1 MSALPFWPVQ
11 ASAYSA
17 ELDRLVLAFTVLIVL
32 LSAPVFFLMI
42 GFAVKYRRG
51 RTANRRHPV
60 NQKVGLEIS
69 WAVIPFVAL
78 LVFYVW
84 STRLY
89 FDQHRPPSNALEIAV
104 VAKQWMWKFQH
115 PGGQREIDELHVPV
129 GRPVL
134 LTLASQ
140 DVIHSL
146 YVPALRLKQDVVP
159 GRYTRLW
166 FNADA
171 IGDYRLQCA
180 QFCGADHAVMGG
192 FVHALAPSDYARWL
206 EQADTDQ
213 SLAGQ
218 GAALF
223 RSRGC
228 SGCHGAA
235 ATVKAPPLEGL
246 FGHEVPLG
254 DGSVVT
260 ADAQYIRDSILLPHA
275 QVAAGY
281 PDIMPTFQNVL
292 GEDDVLKLVAYIKS
306 LAADPPSRPRS
317 RP

>member
-1 MSALPFWPVQ
+1 MSGLPFWPHA
-11 ASAYSA
+11 ASAYAA
-17 ELDRLVLAFTVLIVL
+17 EIDHLALAFTVLVVL

-42 GFAVKYRRG
+42 AFAVKYRRG
-51 RTANRRHPV
+51 RTADRRHPV
-60 NQKVGLEIS
+60 NSRIGFEIS
-69 WAVIPFVAL
+69 WAVIPFVAM

-89 FDQHRPPSNALEIAV
+89 FQQHHPPSNALEIQV

-115 PGGQREIDELHVPV
+115 PGGQREINELHVPI
-129 GRPVL
+129 GRPIL

-140 DVIHSL
+140 DVIHDL

-159 GRYTRLW
+159 GRYTSLW
-166 FNADA
+166 FNADTV
-171 IGDYRLQCA
+171 GSYRLQCS

-192 FVHALAPSDYARWL
+192 YLHLLSPSDYARWL
-206 EQADTDQ
+206 EQAGTDMT
-213 SLAGQ
+213 LAAQ

-223 RSRGC
+223 RTRGC

-235 ATVKAPPLEGL
+235 ATVKAPSLAGL
-246 FGHEVPLG
+246 FGHEVPLS

-260 ADAQYIRDSILLPHA
+260 ADAQYIRDSILMPHA

-292 GEDDVLKLVAYIKS
+292 REDDVLKLVAYIKS
-306 LAADPPSRPRS
+306 LAAEPRS
-317 RP
+317 KR

>member
-1 MSALPFWPVQ
+1 MSGLPFWPHA
-11 ASAYSA
+11 ASAYAA
-17 ELDRLVLAFTVLIVL
+17 EVDRLALAFTVLIVL

-42 GFAVKYRRG
+42 AFAVKYRRG
-51 RTANRRHPV
+51 RTADRRHPV
-60 NQKVGLEIS
+60 NSRIGFEIS
-69 WAVIPFVAL
+69 WAVIPFVAM

-89 FDQHRPPSNALEIAV
+89 FQQHHAPSNALEIQV

-115 PGGQREIDELHVPV
+115 PGGQREINELHVPV
-129 GRPVL
+129 GRPIL

-140 DVIHSL
+140 DVIHDL

-159 GRYTRLW
+159 GRYTSLW
-166 FNADA
+166 FNADTV
-171 IGDYRLQCA
+171 GSYRLQCS

-192 FVHALAPSDYARWL
+192 YLHLLSPSDYARWL
-206 EQADTDQ
+206 EQAGTDLT
-213 SLAGQ
+213 LAAQ
-218 GAALF
+218 GAELF
-223 RSRGC
+223 RTRGC
-228 SGCHGAA
+228 SGCHGNA
-235 ATVKAPPLEGL
+235 ATVKAPKLEGL
-246 FGHEVPLG
+246 FGREVPLS

-260 ADAQYIRDSILLPHA
+260 ADSQYIRDSILMPHA

-306 LAADPPSRPRS
+306 LAAEPRS
-317 RP
+317 KP

>member
-1 MSALPFWPVQ
+1 MSGLPFWPHE
-11 ASAYSA
+11 ASAYSG
-17 ELDRLVLAFTVLIVL
+17 EIDRLAIAFTVLVVL
-32 LSAPVFFLMI
+32 LSAPVFFLMAA
-42 GFAVKYRRG
+42 FAVKYRRG
-51 RTANRRHPV
+51 RTADRRHPV
-60 NQKVGLEIS
+60 NSRIGFEIS

-89 FDQHRPPSNALEIAV
+89 FQQHHPPSNALEIEV

-115 PGGQREIDELHVPV
+115 PGGQREINELHVPM
-129 GRPVL
+129 GRPIL

-140 DVIHSL
+140 DVIHDL

-159 GRYTRLW
+159 GRYTSLW
-166 FNADA
+166 FNADTV
-171 IGDYRLQCA
+171 GTFRLECS
-180 QFCGADHAVMGG
+180 QFCGADHALMGG
-192 FVHALAPSDYARWL
+192 YVHLMSPSDYGRWL
-206 EQADTDQ
+206 EQANTDM
-213 SLAGQ
+213 SLANQ

-223 RSRGC
+223 RTRGC

-235 ATVKAPPLEGL
+235 TTVKAPKLEGL
-246 FGHEVPLG
+246 FGHEVPLA

-260 ADAQYIRDSILLPHA
+260 ADAQYVRDSILMPHA

-306 LAADPPSRPRS
+306 LAAEPRS
-317 RP
+317 KP

>member
-1 MSALPFWPVQ
+1 MSGLPFWPHA
-11 ASAYSA
+11 ASAYAA
-17 ELDRLVLAFTVLIVL
+17 EIDHLALAFTVLIVL

-42 GFAVKYRRG
+42 AFAVKYRRG
-51 RTANRRHPV
+51 RTADRRHPV
-60 NQKVGLEIS
+60 NSRVGFEIS
-69 WAVIPFVAL
+69 WAVIPFVAM

-89 FDQHRPPSNALEIAV
+89 FQQHHPPSNALEIQV

-115 PGGQREIDELHVPV
+115 PGGQREINELHVPI
-129 GRPVL
+129 GRPIL

-140 DVIHSL
+140 DVIHDL

-159 GRYTRLW
+159 GRYTSLW
-166 FNADA
+166 FNADTV
-171 IGDYRLQCA
+171 GSYRLQCS

-192 FVHALAPSDYARWL
+192 YLHLLSPSDYARWL
-206 EQADTDQ
+206 EQAGTDMT
-213 SLAGQ
+213 LAAQ

-223 RSRGC
+223 RTRGC

-235 ATVKAPPLEGL
+235 ATVKAPSLAGL
-246 FGHEVPLG
+246 FGHEVPLS

-260 ADAQYIRDSILLPHA
+260 ADAQYIRDSILMPHA

-292 GEDDVLKLVAYIKS
+292 REDDVLKLVAYIKS
-306 LAADPPSRPRS
+306 LAAEPRS
-317 RP
+317 KR

>member
-1 MSALPFWPVQ
+1 LPFWPHE
-11 ASAYSA
+11 ASAYAA
-17 ELDRLVLAFTVLIVL
+17 EIDHLAIAFTVLIVL
-32 LSAPVFFLMI
+32 LSAPVFILI
-42 GFAVKYRRG
+42 VAFAVKYRRG
-51 RTANRRHPV
+51 RTADRRHPV
-60 NQKVGLEIS
+60 NTRIGLEIS
-69 WAVIPFVAL
+69 WAAIPFVAL

-89 FDQHRPPSNALEIAV
+89 FQQHHPPSNALEIQV

-115 PGGQREIDELHVPV
+115 PGGQREINELHVPI
-129 GRPVL
+129 GRPIL

-140 DVIHSL
+140 DVIHDL

-159 GRYTRLW
+159 GRYTSLW
-166 FNADA
+166 FNADTV
-171 IGDYRLQCA
+171 GSFRLECS

-192 FVHALAPSDYARWL
+192 YVHLMSPSDYARWL
-206 EQADTDQ
+206 EQAGTDM
-213 SLAGQ
+213 SLAAQ

-223 RSRGC
+223 RTRGC

-235 ATVKAPPLEGL
+235 ATVKAPKLEGL
-246 FGHEVPLG
+246 FGHEVPLS

-260 ADAQYIRDSILLPHA
+260 ADAQYIRDSILMPHA

-306 LAADPPSRPRS
+306 LAAEPPSGPRS
-317 RP
+317 QP

>member
-1 MSALPFWPVQ
+1 MNALPFWPDQ
-11 ASAYSA
+11 ASAYSG
-17 ELDRLVLAFTVLIVL
+17 EIDRLSLAFTVLIVL

-51 RTANRRHPV
+51 RTADRRHPV
-60 NQKVGLEIS
+60 NSRIGFEIS

-89 FDQHRPPSNALEIAV
+89 FDQHHPPTNALEIQV

-115 PGGQREIDELHVPV
+115 PGGQREINELHVPI
-129 GRPVL
+129 GRPIL

-146 YVPALRLKQDVVP
+146 FVPALRLKQDVVP
-159 GRYTRLW
+159 GRYTSLW
-166 FNADA
+166 FNADK
-171 IGDYRLQCA
+171 IGSYRLECA

-192 FVHALAPSDYARWL
+192 SFEAMSPSDYAHWL
-206 EQADTDQ
+206 AQAGTDM
-213 SLAGQ
+213 SLANQ

-223 RSRGC
+223 RTRGC
-228 SGCHGAA
+228 SGCHGAS

-246 FGHEVPLG
+246 FGHEVPLA
-254 DGSVVT
+254 DGTTVIAAS
-260 ADAQYIRDSILLPHA
+260 QYIRDSILLPHA

-281 PDIMPTFQNVL
+281 PDIMPTFLNVL
-292 GEDDVLKLVAYIKS
+292 GEDDVLKLVAYIRS
-306 LAADPPSRPRS
+306 LAAESRSKP
-317 RP
+317 

>member
-1 MSALPFWPVQ
+1 MSGLPFWPHA
-11 ASAYSA
+11 ASAYAA
-17 ELDRLVLAFTVLIVL
+17 EIDHLALGFTVLVVL

-42 GFAVKYRRG
+42 AFAVKYRRG
-51 RTANRRHPV
+51 RTADRRHPV
-60 NQKVGLEIS
+60 NSRIGFEIS
-69 WAVIPFVAL
+69 WAVIPFVAM

-89 FDQHRPPSNALEIAV
+89 FQQHHPPSNALEIQV

-115 PGGQREIDELHVPV
+115 PGGQREINELHVPI
-129 GRPVL
+129 GRPIL

-140 DVIHSL
+140 DVIHDL

-159 GRYTRLW
+159 GRYTSLW
-166 FNADA
+166 FNADTV
-171 IGDYRLQCA
+171 GSYRLQCS

-192 FVHALAPSDYARWL
+192 YLHLLSPSDYARWL
-206 EQADTDQ
+206 EQAGTDMT
-213 SLAGQ
+213 LAAQ

-223 RSRGC
+223 RTRGC

-235 ATVKAPPLEGL
+235 ATVKAPSLAGL
-246 FGHEVPLG
+246 FGHEVPLS

-260 ADAQYIRDSILLPHA
+260 ADAQYIRDSILMPHA

-292 GEDDVLKLVAYIKS
+292 REDDVLKLVAYIKS
-306 LAADPPSRPRS
+306 LAAEPRS
-317 RP
+317 KR

>member
-1 MSALPFWPVQ
+1 MSGLPFWPEQ

-17 ELDRLVLAFTVLIVL
+17 ELDRLSIAFTVLVVL

-42 GFAVKYRRG
+42 AFAVKYRRG
-51 RTANRRHPV
+51 RTADRRHPM
-60 NQKVGLEIS
+60 NSRIGFEIS

-89 FDQHRPPSNALEIAV
+89 FEQHHPPTNALEIQV
-104 VAKQWMWKFQH
+104 MAKQWMWKFQH
-115 PGGQREIDELHVPV
+115 PGGQREINELHVPI
-129 GRPVL
+129 GRPIL

-140 DVIHSL
+140 DVIHDL

-159 GRYTRLW
+159 GRYTSLW

-171 IGDYRLQCA
+171 VGDYRLECS

-192 FVHALAPSDYARWL
+192 YLHLLAPSDYVRWL
-206 EQADTDQ
+206 EQAGTDM
-213 SLAGQ
+213 SLASQ
-218 GAALF
+218 GAGLF
-223 RSRGC
+223 RTRGC
-228 SGCHGAA
+228 SGCHSAA

-246 FGHEVPLG
+246 FGHEVPLA

-260 ADAQYIRDSILLPHA
+260 ADAQYIRDSILLPHQ

-306 LAADPPSRPRS
+306 LAAEPRS